1 MSDKPDQPLDFA
13 LQVRNNRWRLLV
25 GLPSM
30 NAAAAVVARVAGGP
44 DTVKVAV
51 EVYDPVKNAYERK
64 DYLTF
69 AGSPPAAGRAVFTP
83 LGRELRRLPVTAKLA
98 VAAVVLPVLGLA
110 LFGARALT
118 VGGAGPLPV
127 PAAQEVV
134 IPLPSR
140 ALPREWVGAKEQKDV
155 PWIFQGNW
163 SADCSAARLDGGRL
177 MTVGGR
183 SLFGAPVNWVR
194 AIGNRL
200 LVNTGP
206 DGDSMSTQI
215 RTDGLVLFLEDR
227 FTETVL
233 PGAGRVPYTPE
244 KPMILSK
251 CL

>member
-1 MSDKPDQPLDFA
+1 MSDKPDHPLDFA

-51 EVYDPVKNAYERK
+51 EIYDPIKDVYERK

-69 AGSPPAAGRAVFTP
+69 AGQRPSSGRAVFTP
-83 LGRELRRLPVTAKLA
+83 LGRELRRLPIAAKLA
-98 VAAVVLPVLGLA
+98 VAVVVIPVVGLA
-110 LFGARALT
+110 LFGARALM
-118 VGGAGPLPV
+118 VGSAGPV
-127 PAAQEVV
+127 STPAPQEVV

-140 ALPREWVGAKEQKDV
+140 ALPREWVGAKEQKDI

-163 SADCSAARLDGGRL
+163 SVDCSAVRLDGGRL

-206 DGDSMSTQI
+206 DGDSMSTQL

-227 FTETVL
+227 FTETAL
-233 PGAGRVPYTPE
+233 SRAGRVSYTPE
-244 KPMILSK
+244 KPAVLSK